1 MNSQLTEKDPD
12 AGKDWRQ
19 KQKREAEDEM
29 VGRHYQF
36 AGHEFGRALG
46 DGEGQGGLMCCNPW
60 GCKES
65 NMTWRLNNN
74 SPVTHSMLPSIRL
87 TLVIHWFVV

>member
-29 VGRHYQF
+29 VGWHYQF
-36 AGHEFGRALG
+36 DGHEFG
-46 DGEGQGGLMCCNPW
+46 
-60 GCKES
+60 
-65 NMTWRLNNN
+65 
-74 SPVTHSMLPSIRL
+74 
-87 TLVIHWFVV
+87 

>member
-1 MNSQLTEKDPD
+1 MNSQLTEKDPV

-36 AGHEFGRALG
+36 NGHEFGRALG

-65 NMTWRLNNN
+65 NMT
-74 SPVTHSMLPSIRL
+74 
-87 TLVIHWFVV
+87 